1 MGLLFEQTKV
11 TITPVMPPLRGPAR
25 SSLHLRLSADLNPCL
40 QTGYLTMCL
49 LWSNL
54 TAPEDLCLSRS
65 TDDSSLQRST
75 DDSSLQRSTDTENYT
90 DINVGNVGSMNDMV
104 ASTEDFPC

>member
-1 MGLLFEQTKV
+1 MTLLFEQTKV
-11 TITPVMPPLRGPAR
+11 TITPVMSPLRGPAR
-25 SSLHLRLSADLNPCL
+25 SNLHLHLSADLNSCP
-40 QTGYLTMCL
+40 QSGYLTMCL

-54 TAPEDLCLSRS
+54 TAPENLCLSRS

-75 DDSSLQRSTDTENYT
+75 DTEPENYT

>member
-25 SSLHLRLSADLNPCL
+25 SSLHLHLSADLNPCL
-40 QTGYLTMCL
+40 QTGYLTTCL

-54 TAPEDLCLSRS
+54 TAPEDLCLS
-65 TDDSSLQRST
+65 RST

>member
-1 MGLLFEQTKV
+1 
-11 TITPVMPPLRGPAR
+11 
-25 SSLHLRLSADLNPCL
+25 LNPCL
-40 QTGYLTMCL
+40 QTGYLTTCL

-54 TAPEDLCLSRS
+54 TAPEDLCLS
-65 TDDSSLQRST
+65 RST